1 MATYA
6 IVKDSVVIN
15 LIDWDGVAEDN
26 PPDGDLILADAAAYI
41 GGPYESGAFVPMPE
55 QEDTSTYVERRQ
67 AAYASIG
74 DQLDM
79 QYWDNVNSTTTWKD
93 HVTSVKE
100 QFPK

>member
-1 MATYA
+1 MAKYA

-15 LIDWDGVAEDN
+15 LIEWDGVTEYN
-26 PPDGDLILADAAAYI
+26 PPDGDIILADAAAYI

-55 QEDTSTYVERRQ
+55 LEDTSTYVERRQ

-79 QYWDNVNSTTTWKD
+79 QYHDGEDGTTTWKD
-93 HVTSVKE
+93 HVASVKATH
-100 QFPK
+100 PK